1 MNGICKWYYENGAII
16 HNAVLEAT
24 ALNLYSNLI
33 YDITDESGLRSAIGI
48 PSQTNLLPLSVIAVG
63 NPYTNPNNPP
73 GTPDISGTSK
83 GNAGT
88 SYTYTF
94 NSVDPDDDDVY
105 YYIKWDDGYQEI
117 WDGPHA
123 SGADVNIDHTYTKEG
138 TFTIETKAQDI
149 YGAESGWG
157 SLTITM
163 PKTKS
168 LSNTFL
174 VSILKQISQVF
185 PIFNKILN
193 L

>member
-1 MNGICKWYYENGAII
+1 M
-16 HNAVLEAT
+16 AT
-24 ALNLYSNLI
+24 
-33 YDITDESGLRSAIGI
+33 EPGGSG
-48 PSQTNLLPLSVIAVG
+48 N
-63 NPYTNPNNPP
+63 NNPP
-73 GTPDISGTSK
+73 ETPTISGPTN
-83 GNAGT
+83 GNSGT
-88 SYTYTF
+88 KYTYTF
-94 NSVDPDDDDVY
+94 NTVDPDGDDVFY
-105 YYIKWDDGYQEI
+105 YVKWDDGYTEV

-138 TFTIETKAQDI
+138 TFTIEAKAQDI

-174 VSILKQISQVF
+174 VNILKQMSQFF

-193 L
+193 I